1 MDLGGA
7 EREGIV
13 HKDTGDLV
21 EMFCPESNGHVQLTL
36 FIFLFCFFLCC
47 GTVLIAD
54 ACFF

>member
-1 MDLGGA
+1 MDLGGGA

-36 FIFLFCFFLCC
+36 FIFWFVFFRAAGLC
-47 GTVLIAD
+47 
-54 ACFF
+54 